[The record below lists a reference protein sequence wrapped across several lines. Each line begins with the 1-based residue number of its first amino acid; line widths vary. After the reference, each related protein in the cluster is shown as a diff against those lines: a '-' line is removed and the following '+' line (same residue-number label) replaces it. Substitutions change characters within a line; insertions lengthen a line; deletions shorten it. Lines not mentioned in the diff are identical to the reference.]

1 MNKPTNTQTMIVRLV
16 DGSVQ
21 RFRFPPGGDDVQLAT
36 RINEWL
42 KGRGD
47 LLLDVG
53 DRLLVIPEHSIL
65 TIEMSPAPAKLP
77 PIAIRNAQVIE

>member
-1 MNKPTNTQTMIVRLV
+1 MNKPNTQTMIVRLV

-21 RFRFPPGGDDVQLAT
+21 SFRFPAGGDDVQLAT
-36 RINEWL
+36 RLNEWL

-65 TIEMSPAPAKLP
+65 TIEMTPVPAKLP
-77 PIAIRNAQVIE
+77 PTAIRHAQVIE